1 MAARQQ
7 SEWWTALFLLRR
19 LAIKPKPAGA
29 RPILTD
35 ALHSLAVAV
44 AVVLLAHLV
53 FWLAGHHGGG
63 RTRRLSGPFRG
74 LGRRSLWVVSR
85 GNKRLRGGRPDGLRA
100 RRVYLLETEETRIV
114 PKKIEFKTDLRRII
128 EWVLIATLV
137 AIMIYA
143 LM

>member
-53 FWLAGHHGGG
+53 FWLAGQGITAADELGG
-63 RTRRLSGPFRG
+63 SAAHFE
-74 LGRRSLWVVSR
+74 
-85 GNKRLRGGRPDGLRA
+85 D
-100 RRVYLLETEETRIV
+100 
-114 PKKIEFKTDLRRII
+114 
-128 EWVLIATLV
+128 
-137 AIMIYA
+137 
-143 LM
+143 